1 LVKYLV
7 LPFSWA
13 VAPHTGSRQA
23 KCQGVE
29 DQAQVMAGAGQQGV
43 ASVSGE
49 AVLVKL
55 SFGFHVL
62 DSGLDGR
69 SSLQLTLHLRRQA
82 AFVSR

>member
-1 LVKYLV
+1 
-7 LPFSWA
+7 
-13 VAPHTGSRQA
+13 
-23 KCQGVE
+23 
-29 DQAQVMAGAGQQGV
+29 MAGTGQQGV

-49 AVLVKL
+49 AVSVKL

-69 SSLQLTLHLRRQA
+69 SSLQVTLHLRGQA